1 MPDEQKKMLP
11 INYTATEF
19 EGIRRELLQVA
30 ERFYPDTFRDFS
42 DASFGAMMVDA
53 VAYVGDQLSFYLDY
67 NVNETFLD
75 TAYQY
80 NNVLRHG
87 KILGYKHS
95 GPASSYGTA
104 AIFVMVPASTTGLGP
119 DTRYLPILKRGSR
132 FNTNSGIVFT
142 LTENID
148 FSNPKYPV
156 VVARSDNETGA
167 PTHYAVKA
175 YGNVV
180 SGNFNVKRIKIN
192 DYERFLRIKL
202 KAANVQ
208 EIISVL
214 DDQSNEYY
222 EVDYLSQD
230 IVFKEISNKNFK
242 NDNVPSILKPMLVT
256 RKFVVE
262 RTKNSTFL
270 QFGSGKQG
278 ESNVAANPQSVAIN
292 LFGKDYVTD
301 TTFDPTKLSKNEN
314 FGIVPSNTVLTITYR
329 SLSVDN
335 SNVAVGK
342 LNGIVSVSTDY
353 ADRNNLSTDKIAEL
367 ERSFE
372 VTNEEPITGQTRSP
386 SSGEV
391 KRRIYDTFPTQNRA
405 VTKADY
411 ESVVYRMPAKF
422 GSVKRCSVQKD
433 PDSMKR
439 NLNMYIISEDNFGL
453 LTKSNSAIKNNL
465 KTWLDNY
472 RMINDTIDILDAHIF
487 NFGVEFTVSSQ
498 SGANRFSLLNACVT
512 QINRMFSDGFFI
524 GEAIAVSDIYSEL
537 KKVTGVLDV
546 NFVKIV
552 NRSGTRYSNVVL
564 NINQNTSPDGTTI
577 IIPSNV
583 VAELKFPRTDVKG
596 KVI

>member
-1 MPDEQKKMLP
+1 M
-11 INYTATEF
+11 
-19 EGIRRELLQVA
+19 
-30 ERFYPDTFRDFS
+30 
-42 DASFGAMMVDA
+42 
-53 VAYVGDQLSFYLDY
+53 
-67 NVNETFLD
+67 
-75 TAYQY
+75 
-80 NNVLRHG
+80 
-87 KILGYKHS
+87 
-95 GPASSYGTA
+95 
-104 AIFVMVPASTTGLGP
+104 
-119 DTRYLPILKRGSR
+119 
-132 FNTNSGIVFT
+132 
-142 LTENID
+142 
-148 FSNPKYPV
+148 
-156 VVARSDNETGA
+156 
-167 PTHYAVKA
+167 
-175 YGNVV
+175 
-180 SGNFNVKRIKIN
+180 
-192 DYERFLRIKL
+192 
-202 KAANVQ
+202 
-208 EIISVL
+208 
-214 DDQSNEYY
+214 
-222 EVDYLSQD
+222 DYLSQD

-242 NDNVPSILKPMLVT
+242 NDNVPSVLKPMLVS

-262 RTKNSTFL
+262 RTRNNTFL

-278 ESNVAANPQSVAIN
+278 ESNVAADPQSVAID

-314 FGIVPSNTVLTITYR
+314 FGVVPSNTVLTITYR

-342 LNGIVSVSTDY
+342 LNGITSVSTDY
-353 ADRNNLSTDKIAEL
+353 ADRNGLSLDKIAEL

-411 ESVVYRMPAKF
+411 ESIVYRMPAKF

-439 NLNMYIISEDNFGL
+439 NLNMYVISEDNFGL

-498 SGANRFSLLNACVT
+498 SGTNRFSLLNSCVT

-524 GEAIAVSDIYSEL
+524 GEAIVVSDIYSEL

-552 NRSGTRYSNVVL
+552 NRSGTRYSILIKIHHQMV
-564 NINQNTSPDGTTI
+564 P
-577 IIPSNV
+577 
-583 VAELKFPRTDVKG
+583 K
-596 KVI
+596 